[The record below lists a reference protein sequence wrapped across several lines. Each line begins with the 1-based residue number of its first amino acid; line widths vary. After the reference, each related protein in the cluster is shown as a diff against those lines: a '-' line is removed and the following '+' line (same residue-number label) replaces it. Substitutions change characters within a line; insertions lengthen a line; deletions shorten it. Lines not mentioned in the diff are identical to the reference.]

1 MKQLFKKGS
10 KIAAIVTVAALCAA
24 SLTACSFGKKAVQTS
39 SPAPA
44 VAESTTPTASP
55 EELIIGKWEISGITD
70 SDGKAVNLSD
80 VDLSGTALANYSS
93 IIGMVLKK
101 GASIEFK
108 ADKTIPLVITNGEYA
123 IDGNTLSISV
133 PSVSQQ
139 AIKSTFEVSDTALKL
154 KISTYTINLTKK

>member
-1 MKQLFKKGS
+1 MKQLFQKGS
-10 KIAAIVTVAALCAA
+10 KIIAIVTASALCTA

-44 VAESTTPTASP
+44 IEETAAPTAGP
-55 EELIIGKWEISGITD
+55 EELIIGKWEVSQITD
-70 SDGKAVNLSD
+70 KSGKAVNLSD
-80 VDLSGTALANYSS
+80 VDLSGTALASYSS

-108 ADKTIPLVITNGEYA
+108 ADKTIPLIVTNGEYA
-123 IDGNTLSISV
+123 IDGDTLSISV

-139 AIKSTFEVSDTALKL
+139 SIKSTFDVSDDTLNL
-154 KISTYTINLTKK
+154 KISGYMINLTRK